1 MFGKSAAEIRRFF
14 GSLEAC
20 INKGRGNE
28 SNGNLL
34 VGIFRRARRCR
45 RISAHLGAEADCQ
58 SPHYDST
65 WIISSN
71 QSDRALHTLPPGTAL
86 YFDKGFPEGF
96 SRYKVYVNVDRMPLA
111 LRDLPDRNEID
122 PLDAR
127 PFDNHAPDD
136 AFQE

>member
-1 MFGKSAAEIRRFF
+1 MKAT
-14 GSLEAC
+14 
-20 INKGRGNE
+20 
-28 SNGNLL
+28 
-34 VGIFRRARRCR
+34 GIFLSGFFAALVVVAVSALIWERK
-45 RISAHLGAEADCQ
+45 RIVKVHILTQ
-58 SPHYDST
+58 P

-71 QSDRALHTLPPGTAL
+71 QSDRALHTLPPGTTL